1 MNEPPSQRCESDLL
15 PEPEKL
21 NEQIGQMKKQD
32 FAAFL
37 LGLNPDIIELF
48 ATTTQRITQ
57 QAVILNR
64 LVLEQYKQIQNINM
78 CLEQME
84 VRTKQ
89 MENLNAHQKRKRNSQ
104 MQLGPHFFHLMDES
118 ATKQRHIDH
127 KRREK
132 ATQKRD
138 EIENKIL
145 YQTRIKKGKMD
156 QLLNQERMRSM
167 SQQLDSSS
175 QF

>member
-1 MNEPPSQRCESDLL
+1 
-15 PEPEKL
+15 
-21 NEQIGQMKKQD
+21 
-32 FAAFL
+32 
-37 LGLNPDIIELF
+37 
-48 ATTTQRITQ
+48 
-57 QAVILNR
+57 
-64 LVLEQYKQIQNINM
+64 M

-104 MQLGPHFFHLMDES
+104 MQLCPHFFSQMDES
-118 ATKQRHIDH
+118 VTKQRHIDH

-175 QF
+175 QFQLHAHQDSDNSKESSPQMRPKNLHPHLNRRGALNMTT